1 MPSPPLKNLWAALVI
16 STALSATI
24 CSCTATKVVSRYDC
38 ADAAGVT
45 RDTTVWHFF
54 WGLVQKSD
62 IKPGCDERFN
72 YLTQVTAKT
81 NFATFAVSFL
91 TLGIVIPQKMSWCCA
106 PPKVGT
112 SEIPQ

>member
-1 MPSPPLKNLWAALVI
+1 
-16 STALSATI
+16 
-24 CSCTATKVVSRYDC
+24 VVSRYDC

-106 PPKVGT
+106 PPKVPT